1 VAVRVEDCPRAL
13 TELEARVTN
22 EQAYRDCLFPLCA
35 GRKRFAVRA
44 ATKKS
49 GRCERDS
56 GNGSVA
62 DIANSADGLVS
73 CHVVGD
79 QSEKWSQR
87 SGAEASLG
95 LGNLPDDMGL
105 AAQTTA
111 DHD

>member
-1 VAVRVEDCPRAL
+1 MEDCSRAL

-22 EQAYRDCLFPLCA
+22 EQAYRDCLLPLCA
-35 GRKRFAVRA
+35 GWPEGFRAVRA

-56 GNGSVA
+56 GNGSIA

-73 CHVVGD
+73 WHVVGD
-79 QSEKWSQR
+79 QSERWSPR
-87 SGAEASLG
+87 SGAEASPG
-95 LGNLPDDMGL
+95 LGDLPDDMGL
-105 AAQTTA
+105 VAQTTA